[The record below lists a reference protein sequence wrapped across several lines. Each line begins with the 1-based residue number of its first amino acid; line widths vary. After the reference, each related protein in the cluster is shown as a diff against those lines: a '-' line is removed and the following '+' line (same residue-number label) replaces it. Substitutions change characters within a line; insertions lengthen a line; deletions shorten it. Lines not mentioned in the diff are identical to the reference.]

1 MKTSHNSGALHEADN
16 AIFDIDFSLAM
27 HNRTGKYFIGRD
39 IIDNAGDLL
48 GDIFYY
54 QIKSDHPPTGLAAK
68 IVCRIQGLH
77 TMLNAK
83 GGILGHQVRPGHR
96 RPILHFE
103 PYTVLS
109 RSLRRHDAV
118 IVHDTGPITHPDLF
132 EQRLNPAYDRIFAE
146 LAEVGPHLIFVSRA
160 SQHAFELAYPQC
172 RPASTRVLYPA
183 MRTDIDVRTMT
194 PVAHVG
200 DCFILTT
207 GSLGDR
213 KNQSRAIQAFA
224 KTDLAARG
232 VQYVLCGAK
241 EPGADAVAE
250 IAARTSGVIL
260 LSYVSDEE
268 LAWLYGHA
276 SGFVL
281 PSLLEGFGIP
291 LAEAIEHGA
300 VPLISADSV
309 LEEVAGEGALT
320 CDPLSIPSIADGMTR
335 LIDMTSEERETRL
348 TSLHAAIARF
358 TIEKFRN
365 DWRQALVEMT
375 VQAQPKHR
383 ISGGSAFSSTC

>member
-1 MKTSHNSGALHEADN
+1 MHFKDINVKQPYNADSPQKDDDTV
-16 AIFDIDFSLAM
+16 FDIDFSLAM

-39 IIDNAGDLL
+39 IIDNAADLI
-48 GDIFYY
+48 GDIYY
-54 QIKSDHPPTGLAAK
+54 YRFNSEQPPSGLTAK
-68 IVCRIQGLH
+68 IVCKIQGLH
-77 TMLNAK
+77 TSLNAK
-83 GGILGHQVRPGHR
+83 GGVFGHQFRPKHH

-109 RSLRRHDAV
+109 RSLGRHDAV

-160 SQHAFELAYPQC
+160 SQHAFEQAYPQC

-183 MRTDIDVRTMT
+183 MRTDVDARAMT
-194 PVAHVG
+194 PVAGVG
-200 DCFILTT
+200 NRFLLTT

-213 KNQSRAIQAFA
+213 KNQARAIQAFTE
-224 KTDLAARG
+224 TDLAARG

-241 EPGADAVAE
+241 EPGAEAVAE
-250 IAARTSGVIL
+250 IAARAPGVVL

-300 VPLISADSV
+300 VPLITADSV

-320 CDPLSIPSIADGMTR
+320 CNPLSTASIADGMVR
-335 LIDMTSEERETRL
+335 LIDMTREEHDARL
-348 TSLHAAIARF
+348 TLLQAAIARF
-358 TIEKFRN
+358 TIEKFRD
-365 DWRQALVEMT
+365 DWRRALTDMT
-375 VQAQPKHR
+375 AQSR
-383 ISGGSAFSSTC
+383 QI

>member
-1 MKTSHNSGALHEADN
+1 MKPPHNGDALNKADD
-16 AIFDIDFSLAM
+16 AVFDVDFSLAM

-48 GDIFYY
+48 GDIYY
-54 QIKSDHPPTGLAAK
+54 YRIKSDQPPTGLAAK
-68 IVCRIQGLH
+68 IVCKVQGLH
-77 TMLNAK
+77 TMLNAR
-83 GGILGHQVRPGHR
+83 GGVLGRQVRPGHR

-109 RSLRRHDAV
+109 RSLSRHDAV
-118 IVHDTGPITHPDLF
+118 IVHDAGPITHPELF

-146 LAEVGPHLIFVSRA
+146 LAEVGPHLIFVSLA
-160 SQHAFELAYPQC
+160 SQHAFERAYPHC

-183 MRTDIDVRTMT
+183 MRTDIDTHAMT
-194 PVAHVG
+194 PVADVG
-200 DCFILTT
+200 DRFLLTT

-213 KNQSRAIQAFA
+213 KNQARAIQAFA
-224 KTDLAARG
+224 ATNLAARG

-250 IAARTSGVIL
+250 IAARTPGVVL

-300 VPLISADSV
+300 VPLITADSV
-309 LEEVAGEGALT
+309 LEEVAGDGALT

-348 TSLHAAIARF
+348 ASLHAAIARF
-358 TIEKFRN
+358 TIEKFRD
-365 DWRQALVEMT
+365 DWREALAEMT
-375 VQAQPKHR
+375 AQAHEK
-383 ISGGSAFSSTC
+383 